1 MEGKVEMLAK
11 PDDTL
16 KQFANFLTWVGE
28 LRQTGQNLWL
38 VPISAGK
45 WSLREIL
52 THMMHWDK
60 NSLEMMV
67 PLMTEG
73 AQLFFVDIEK
83 HNQEAAVWAQSYQT
97 LDALIDDVIEAR
109 QQLLEL
115 LDEEYD
121 HTTTFT
127 IDNED
132 YTYQKFVHVFIH
144 HDEHHRKQIEAF
156 LVQEKVTQD

>member
-1 MEGKVEMLAK
+1 MLAK